1 MELMVGGAHRAID
14 LGTEATADR
23 ERPPFLVEEE
33 DGYLRE
39 AIPREALIPVQQGLL
54 GEMGV

>member
-39 AIPREALIPVQQGLL
+39 ALIPVQQGVL